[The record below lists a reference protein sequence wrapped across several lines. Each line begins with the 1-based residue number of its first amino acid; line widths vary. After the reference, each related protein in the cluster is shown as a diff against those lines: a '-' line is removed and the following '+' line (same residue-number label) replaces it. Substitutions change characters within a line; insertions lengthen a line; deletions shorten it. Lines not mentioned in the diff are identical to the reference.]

1 LDKTIIALSLIAV
14 IAAVSTTSIGYYLT
28 SQTNQTQNNPSPT
41 STPPPTPTPSPTPTP
56 TPTEE
61 PTEPASKSKLAVPEF
76 TLKYVDNSYDV
87 PSSTTTETNPY
98 TGDKTVTTEPGYHV
112 ENGTIEVIIKNQ
124 EFTPYPID
132 SQHTIS
138 LFYYVSY
145 KGHYAEDWDYYPPS
159 TYGREYSAIF
169 IRQSTSDYT
178 VVQFR
183 APSEGEMDFRV
194 QAQIGYYT
202 STTEFIA
209 VPGAPFTTYTFN
221 GEVSGWSSTQTIT
234 IP

>member
-1 LDKTIIALSLIAV
+1 LDKIAGILLISLLAIV
-14 IAAVSTTSIGYYLT
+14 FAVSLSYYILSQPNQTSI
-28 SQTNQTQNNPSPT
+28 NPSPT
-41 STPPPTPTPSPTPTP
+41 PALNPSPTPTPSPTET
-56 TPTEE
+56 
-61 PTEPASKSKLAVPEF
+61 PTEPASIPKPSVPEF
-76 TLKYVDNSYDV
+76 TLRFVDNSYYV
-87 PSSTTTETNPY
+87 PSSTTTTTDPY
-98 TGDKTVTTEPGYHV
+98 TGEQTVTTEPGYHV
-112 ENGTIEVIIKNQ
+112 YNGTIEVTIKNQ
-124 EFTPYPID
+124 EFTPYSID
-132 SQHTIS
+132 SQTTIS

-145 KGHYAEDWDYYPPS
+145 KGHYTEDWDYYPPS

-169 IRQSTSDYT
+169 IRPSTSDYT
-178 VVQFR
+178 VVQIR

-221 GEVSGWSSTQTIT
+221 GEVSGWSTTQTIT